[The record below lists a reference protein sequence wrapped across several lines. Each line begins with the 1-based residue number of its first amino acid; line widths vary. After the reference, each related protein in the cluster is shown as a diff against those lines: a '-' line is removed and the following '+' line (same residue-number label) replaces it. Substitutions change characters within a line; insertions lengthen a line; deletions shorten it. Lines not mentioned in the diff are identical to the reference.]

1 MTSDRMIQTI
11 GRLERAIARLESVA
25 LRKQDVAATRSA
37 EQDSEIA
44 RLRADLTASERR
56 CAELLEQRER
66 ETADAQVEGDPHAIN
81 AFSHDKALAALR
93 SLDSL
98 IDDLQKARRDG

>member
-1 MTSDRMIQTI
+1 MTSDRMMQTI
-11 GRLERAIARLESVA
+11 GRIERALTRLESA
-25 LRKQDVAATRSA
+25 ATRKQDFAADRLA
-37 EQDSEIA
+37 EKDTEIA
-44 RLRADLTASERR
+44 RLHAGLRAAEQRH
-56 CAELLEQRER
+56 AELLER
-66 ETADAQVEGDPHAIN
+66 AKEGVAAAAEQDPHAIN